1 MKGENK
7 LSQHTVREYLSL
19 MRELYT
25 VLVAHLSS
33 NRRVKLLDGHAIGI
47 AFLLDPIVFLDNEML
62 VGEIVVPRR
71 IHS

>member
-1 MKGENK
+1 
-7 LSQHTVREYLSL
+7 

-25 VLVAHLSS
+25 VLVVHLPS
-33 NRRVKLLDGHAIGI
+33 NRRVKLLNGHAIGI
-47 AFLLDPIVFLDNEML
+47 AFLLDSVVFLDNEML